1 MPVNPTTGPQADGS
15 SQPPAGAERDRDV
28 VVLGRARFSY
38 AWLVISTLFCTSLV
52 VQGIMLAGITVFD
65 GHLLEALQ
73 VSRGELKLRDSIFLF
88 ATATACLLL
97 GSICEWLGVRRTMI
111 GGLLVLSAA
120 MLIYSTTPPL
130 WGIYV
135 LHAVLGFSLATAHVV
150 MIMIVLSTWFAADDP
165 RRGIALGIA
174 VSGASCGAVLMS
186 QLIAAGLAVYPY
198 PTVFRLLAAPG
209 LLLIPLV
216 LLVVRPPSRTGT
228 GTGTGTGEW
237 NLSRGRSSGEGFS
250 QAIRTVATSRVAA
263 LLALAVIPI
272 FYVSACIA
280 QHTVLL
286 LRDQGLSLRAAAAGV
301 GTMFVFGLLG
311 KIGSGFVLLRLP
323 LARTWTLFLALMFA
337 GSLALWLFPRVA
349 HGPAIALIG
358 LGWGGCF
365 PLTQLWIAARFPGPN
380 LARVLGI
387 FILLETFGSAAG
399 AWLTGVMFDR
409 TGSYALPLAVNAAL
423 LAFSFAM
430 SVASPPPARAEV
442 QPVGSGT

>member
-1 MPVNPTTGPQADGS
+1 LPLDTTTGIPTAPAPAP
-15 SQPPAGAERDRDV
+15 PPAGARRDPDV
-28 VVLGRARFSY
+28 VAVGRLRFSY
-38 AWLVISTLFCTSLV
+38 AWLVIATLFCTSLI

-73 VSRGELKLRDSIFLF
+73 VSRGALKLRDSIFLF
-88 ATATACLLL
+88 STAIACLLL
-97 GSICEWLGVRRTMI
+97 GTICEWLGVRRTMV
-111 GGLLVLSAA
+111 GGLLLLSAS
-120 MLIYSTTPPL
+120 MLVYSTTPPL
-130 WGIYV
+130 WGIYL
-135 LHAVLGFSLATAHVV
+135 LHAALGVSLATAHVV
-150 MIMIVLSTWFAADDP
+150 MIMIVLSTWFATEDP

-174 VSGASCGAVLMS
+174 VAGASCGAVIMS
-186 QLIAAGLAVYPY
+186 QLIAAGLQAFPY

-209 LLLIPLV
+209 LLLVPV
-216 LLVVRPPSRTGT
+216 VALVVRPPRRDGP
-228 GTGTGTGEW
+228 GAW
-237 NLSRGRSSGEGFS
+237 NLARGRSAGEGFR
-250 QAIRTVATSRVAA
+250 QALRTVATSRVAA
-263 LLALAVIPI
+263 LLAIAVIPI

-286 LRDQGLSLRAAAAGV
+286 LRDQGLSLQAAAAGV
-301 GTMFVFGLLG
+301 GTMFVFGLVG
-311 KIGSGFVLLRLP
+311 KVGSGFVLLRLP
-323 LARTWTLFLALMFA
+323 LARTWLLFLALMFA

-423 LAFSFAM
+423 LAFSCAI
-430 SVASPPPARAEV
+430 SLASPPPARPAAPL
-442 QPVGSGT
+442 QRSAR